1 MLVAVDVSVEIVQV
15 DVHKVFV
22 ILYYYYF
29 SSSMNTT
36 LADAMMTNSSVVAE
50 SLSKSVRASIRNTN
64 IGFHQLFNLY
74 LMGGVLV
81 VGVIAN
87 IIIIIIMRDG
97 RFRKLPMS
105 VYFTALAI
113 SDTVVLCLI
122 AGMQFMKQTTGSY
135 YFISTSLCTTCGFL
149 SNFATGTSS
158 WFIVCIALDRLLVV
172 RFPLK
177 AKMFSSKAK
186 AVVTLTFVTAIV
198 FLMNTHFLYMVDY
211 STTNCQFLPIFQPH
225 RPIAG
230 MIFAVGM
237 NILPLCLT
245 CICYI
250 IVVLLVMRKRTVAPS
265 SNSNAMKER
274 VTKTSLYICLAFMI
288 LTTPVAV
295 FVMLN
300 RRNGWNQNPTNFT
313 LVFDT
318 LSNFLRQLNYS
329 VNFFINVDF
338 CKQYY

>member
-1 MLVAVDVSVEIVQV
+1 
-15 DVHKVFV
+15 
-22 ILYYYYF
+22 
-29 SSSMNTT
+29 MNT
-36 LADAMMTNSSVVAE
+36 AAAEAMMTNLSHVTESSP
-50 SLSKSVRASIRNTN
+50 KSIRASIRNTDVV
-64 IGFHQLFNLY
+64 FHQLFNLY
-74 LMGGVLV
+74 LMSVVLV

-97 RFRKLPMS
+97 RFRKLPIS

-158 WFIVCIALDRLLVV
+158 WFIVCVALDRLFVV
-172 RFPLK
+172 KFPLK
-177 AKMFSSKAK
+177 AKTFSTKSK
-186 AVVTLTFVTAIV
+186 AVVALTVVTAIV
-198 FLMNTHFLYMVDY
+198 FLMNTHFIYMVDY
-211 STTNCQFLPIFQPH
+211 STTNCQFLPVFKPH

-237 NILPLCLT
+237 NLLPLCLT
-245 CICYI
+245 CLCYI
-250 IVVLLVMRKRTVAPS
+250 ILVALVIKKGTVVPS
-265 SNSNAMKER
+265 SNNSAMKER

-295 FVMLN
+295 YVMLN
-300 RRNGWNQNPTNFT
+300 RQNGWNRNPTKFT
-313 LVFDT
+313 LMFST

-329 VNFFINVDF
+329 VNFFINIGTNSQFREAVYQLF
-338 CKQYY
+338 KKGKLAPLNSVSNTTE